1 MSILFFIL
9 FGLVVGVIA
18 RLLLPGRQHIGLLM
32 TTALGVVG
40 SLVGGM
46 VATALG
52 TGEYDELNILG
63 TIVAVA
69 TAALL
74 IAVVAG
80 TQGRSRRPTYRH

>member
-9 FGLVVGVIA
+9 FGLVVGVLA
-18 RLLLPGRQHIGLLM
+18 RLVLPGRQNISLLM
-32 TTALGVVG
+32 TMALGVVG
-40 SLVGGM
+40 SLVGGF

-80 TQGRSRRPTYRH
+80 TSGRSRRTSFRH